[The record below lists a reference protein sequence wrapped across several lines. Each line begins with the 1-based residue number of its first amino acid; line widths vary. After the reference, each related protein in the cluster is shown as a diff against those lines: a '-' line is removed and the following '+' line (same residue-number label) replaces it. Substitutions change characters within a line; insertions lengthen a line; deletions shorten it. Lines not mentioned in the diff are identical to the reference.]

1 MRAFVGSMAEMLFFS
16 RSRQAARLS
25 PDEATAER
33 LLAGRGAGPGATAGQ
48 QTLELV
54 LRAAAGPATERE
66 LAEEAAAVAAFI
78 AVRASGTRTRTR
90 KKAGR
95 PFTRRVPALAAGFTM
110 AVVIALCG
118 TAEAGALPAPLQRL
132 AHTFG
137 APAPVLP
144 PAVRPLPG
152 HATPGLTATASH
164 PTPTPG
170 KSATGSASSQS
181 PGTASPSATSSTGN
195 AGNGQGNG
203 NGQGAGNGQGNGNG
217 QGAGNGQGSGASHGA
232 QPSERPTG
240 KG

>member
-1 MRAFVGSMAEMLFFS
+1 MRAFVGSMAEMLCFPRQS
-16 RSRQAARLS
+16 RHGARLS

-33 LLAGRGAGPGATAGQ
+33 LLAGRSAGPGATAGQ
-48 QTLELV
+48 QNLELV
-54 LRAAAGPATERE
+54 LRAAAGPATDRE

-78 AVRASGTRTRTR
+78 AVRASSTRTRTR

-95 PFTRRVPALAAGFTM
+95 PFARRVPALAAGFTM

-137 APAPVLP
+137 APAPVRP
-144 PAVRPLPG
+144 PAGHPLPG
-152 HATPGLTATASH
+152 HATPDLTATASH
-164 PTPTPG
+164 PAPAPG
-170 KSATGSASSQS
+170 KSAAGSASTQS
-181 PGTASPSATSSTGN
+181 PGTATPSTATPGTASPSVTST

-203 NGQGAGNGQGNGNG
+203 NGQGQGKGQGNGK
-217 QGAGNGQGSGASHGA
+217 GNGASHGA
-232 QPSERPTG
+232 QPTPKPTG